1 MGIPASSEL
10 MTNSEQNAFM
20 YSASL
25 IRMRLRWW
33 ALGRRRQITW
43 LSPCPSSDAT
53 APCFFAASDINSIV
67 TRVHP
72 FCLSPSSHPASTAPC
87 RGRNCYVALRRSRDV
102 SPMSLCPAR
111 LRSIYGANDES
122 NDLAWKKFLA
132 WPGFEP
138 RSPHFPF
145 QRVTTELFRFLN
157 IVILKLYIH
166 DIFLTWLFRRTRIE
180 I

>member
-111 LRSIYGANDES
+111 LRSIYGANDTWREKTFWHGQDS
-122 NDLAWKKFLA
+122 N
-132 WPGFEP
+132 PG
-138 RSPHFPF
+138 PHTSHSNALPLSYF
-145 QRVTTELFRFLN
+145 VSC
-157 IVILKLYIH
+157 I
-166 DIFLTWLFRRTRIE
+166 
-180 I
+180 